1 MEAPF
6 IFGRIATDENFTDRE
21 KETEHLVNNFESL
34 INTVIISP
42 RRWGKSSL
50 VHRAADIAM
59 RADKNI
65 RICTIDLFN
74 VKTEEQF
81 YTVLARNLIQ
91 GTSSRWEE
99 AVENAKKFFSRLV
112 PKISV
117 GAGPGNEISIDFDWE
132 EMKSN
137 PDEILDLSERIAEAK
152 GVKIVVCIDE
162 FQNIAEFEDP
172 LFFQRRLR
180 AHWQRHKKVSY
191 CLYGSKRH
199 MMMEV
204 FTDSSMP
211 FYKFGDIFFL
221 NKIDTEH
228 FIPFITERFSSTGK
242 SITEDASRNI
252 VSLADNHPYYVQQ
265 LSQLSWLRTSG
276 QCDVET
282 VVKAHLSLVE
292 QLSLLFSNLM
302 ETLTFQ
308 QTCYLHALIAG
319 EKSITSAETMYRY
332 HISSATAA
340 SRSLKAL
347 IKKDILDS
355 KSGEISFQDP
365 IFEYWLRHDYYR
377 LLT

>member
-99 AVENAKKFFSRLV
+99 AVENAKKFFSRLA

-377 LLT
+377 L

>member
-50 VHRAADIAM
+50 VHKAADIAM
-59 RADKNI
+59 QADKNLKV
-65 RICTIDLFN
+65 CTIDLFN

-81 YTVLARNLIQ
+81 YTALARNLIQ
-91 GTSSRWEE
+91 ETASRWEE

-117 GAGPGNEISIDFDWE
+117 GAGPGSEISIDFDWE

-137 PDEILDLSERIAEAK
+137 PDEILDLPERIAEAK

-180 AHWQRHKKVSY
+180 AYWQRHRKVSY

-199 MMMEV
+199 MMMDV

-228 FIPFITERFSSTGK
+228 FIPFIIERFSSTGK
-242 SITEDASRNI
+242 SITEDACRKI
-252 VSLADNHPYYVQQ
+252 IALADNHPYYVQQ

-319 EKSITSAETMYRY
+319 EKAITSAETMYRY

-340 SRSLKAL
+340 SRSLKTL

-365 IFEYWLRHDYYR
+365 IFEYWLRYNYY
-377 LLT
+377 L

>member
-81 YTVLARNLIQ
+81 YTVLAQKLIQ

-228 FIPFITERFSSTGK
+228 FIQFITERFSSTGK
-242 SITEDASRNI
+242 SITEDASRYI

-340 SRSLKAL
+340 SRSLKTL

-355 KSGEISFQDP
+355 TSGEISFQDP

-377 LLT
+377 L

>member
-242 SITEDASRNI
+242 SITEDASRKI
-252 VSLADNHPYYVQQ
+252 VKLADNHPYYVQQ

-365 IFEYWLRHDYYR
+365 IFEYWLRHDYYQ
-377 LLT
+377 L

>member
-81 YTVLARNLIQ
+81 YTVLAQKLIQ

-117 GAGPGNEISIDFDWE
+117 GAGPGSEISIDFDWE

-137 PDEILDLSERIAEAK
+137 PDEILNLSERIAEAK

-340 SRSLKAL
+340 SRSLKTL

-355 KSGEISFQDP
+355 TSGEISFQDP
-365 IFEYWLRHDYYR
+365 IFEYWLRHDYYQ
-377 LLT
+377 L

>member
-365 IFEYWLRHDYYR
+365 IFEYWLRHDYYQ
-377 LLT
+377 L

>member
-252 VSLADNHPYYVQQ
+252 VSLADTHPYYVQQ

-340 SRSLKAL
+340 SRSLKTL

-355 KSGEISFQDP
+355 TSGEISFQDP

-377 LLT
+377 L

>member
-81 YTVLARNLIQ
+81 YTVLAQKLIQ

-117 GAGPGNEISIDFDWE
+117 GAGPGSEISIDFDWE

-340 SRSLKAL
+340 SRSLKTL

-355 KSGEISFQDP
+355 TSGEISFQDP
-365 IFEYWLRHDYYR
+365 IFEYWLRHDYYQ
-377 LLT
+377 L

>member
-59 RADKNI
+59 RVDKNI

-81 YTVLARNLIQ
+81 YTVLARKLIQ

-117 GAGPGNEISIDFDWE
+117 GAGPGSEISIDFDWE

-340 SRSLKAL
+340 SRSLKTL

-355 KSGEISFQDP
+355 TSGEISFQDP
-365 IFEYWLRHDYYR
+365 IFEYWLRHDYYQ
-377 LLT
+377 L

>member
-91 GTSSRWEE
+91 GTPSRWEE

-365 IFEYWLRHDYYR
+365 IFEYWLRHDSYQ
-377 LLT
+377 L

>member
-117 GAGPGNEISIDFDWE
+117 GAGPGSEISIDFDWE

-319 EKSITSAETMYRY
+319 EKSITSTETMYRY

-340 SRSLKAL
+340 SRSLKTL

-355 KSGEISFQDP
+355 TSGEISFQDP
-365 IFEYWLRHDYYR
+365 IFEYWLRHDYYQ
-377 LLT
+377 L

>member
-221 NKIDTEH
+221 NKIDTEY

-340 SRSLKAL
+340 SRSLKTL

-355 KSGEISFQDP
+355 TSGEISFQDP

-377 LLT
+377 L

>member
-81 YTVLARNLIQ
+81 YTVLARKLIQ

-117 GAGPGNEISIDFDWE
+117 GAGPGSEISIDFDWE

-191 CLYGSKRH
+191 CLCGSKRH
-199 MMMEV
+199 MMLEV

-340 SRSLKAL
+340 SRSLKTL

-365 IFEYWLRHDYYR
+365 IFEYWLRHDYYQ
-377 LLT
+377 L

>member
-50 VHRAADIAM
+50 VHKAADIAM
-59 RADKNI
+59 QADKNLKV
-65 RICTIDLFN
+65 CTIDLFN

-81 YTVLARNLIQ
+81 YTALARNLIQ
-91 GTSSRWEE
+91 ETASRWEE

-117 GAGPGNEISIDFDWE
+117 GAGPGREISIDFDWE

-137 PDEILDLSERIAEAK
+137 PDEILDLPERIAEAK

-180 AHWQRHKKVSY
+180 AHWQRHRKVSY

-199 MMMEV
+199 MMMDV

-228 FIPFITERFSSTGK
+228 FIPFIIERFSSTGK
-242 SITEDASRNI
+242 SITEDACRKI
-252 VSLADNHPYYVQQ
+252 IALADNHPYYVQQ

-319 EKSITSAETMYRY
+319 EKAITSAETMYRY

-340 SRSLKAL
+340 SRSLKTL

-365 IFEYWLRHDYYR
+365 IFEYWLRYNYY
-377 LLT
+377 L

>member
-117 GAGPGNEISIDFDWE
+117 GAGPGSEISIDFDWE

-242 SITEDASRNI
+242 SITEEACRKI
-252 VSLADNHPYYVQQ
+252 VKLADNHPYYVQQ

-365 IFEYWLRHDYYR
+365 IFEYWLRHDYYQ
-377 LLT
+377 L

>member
-81 YTVLARNLIQ
+81 YTVLARKLIQ

-117 GAGPGNEISIDFDWE
+117 GAGPGSEISIDFDWE

-242 SITEDASRNI
+242 SITEEACRKI
-252 VSLADNHPYYVQQ
+252 VKLADNHPYYVQQ

-340 SRSLKAL
+340 SRSLKTL

-377 LLT
+377 L

>member
-21 KETEHLVNNFESL
+21 KETEHLVKNFESL

-50 VHRAADIAM
+50 VHKAADIAM
-59 RADKNI
+59 QADKNLKV
-65 RICTIDLFN
+65 CTIDLFN

-81 YTVLARNLIQ
+81 YTALARNLIQ
-91 GTSSRWEE
+91 ETASRWEE

-117 GAGPGNEISIDFDWE
+117 GAGPGSEISIDFDWE

-137 PDEILDLSERIAEAK
+137 PDEILDLPERIAETK

-180 AHWQRHKKVSY
+180 AHWQRHRKVSY

-199 MMMEV
+199 MMMDV

-228 FIPFITERFSSTGK
+228 FIPFIIERFSSTGK
-242 SITEDASRNI
+242 SITEDACRKI
-252 VSLADNHPYYVQQ
+252 IALADNHPYYVQQ

-319 EKSITSAETMYRY
+319 EKAITSTETMYKY

-340 SRSLKAL
+340 SRSLKTL

-355 KSGEISFQDP
+355 KSGEISFLDP
-365 IFEYWLRHDYYR
+365 IFEYWLRYNYY
-377 LLT
+377 L

>member
-221 NKIDTEH
+221 NKIDAEH

-340 SRSLKAL
+340 SRSLKTL

-377 LLT
+377 L

>member
-50 VHRAADIAM
+50 VHKAADIAM
-59 RADKNI
+59 QADKNLKV
-65 RICTIDLFN
+65 CTIDLFN

-81 YTVLARNLIQ
+81 YTALARNLIQ
-91 GTSSRWEE
+91 ETARRCEE

-117 GAGPGNEISIDFDWE
+117 GAGPGSEISIDFDRE

-137 PDEILDLSERIAEAK
+137 PDEILDLPERIAEAK

-180 AHWQRHKKVSY
+180 AHWQRHRKVSY

-199 MMMEV
+199 MMMDV

-228 FIPFITERFSSTGK
+228 FIPFIIERFSSTGK
-242 SITEDASRNI
+242 SITEDACRKI
-252 VSLADNHPYYVQQ
+252 IALADNHPYYVQQ

-319 EKSITSAETMYRY
+319 EKAITSAETMYRY

-340 SRSLKAL
+340 SRSLKTL

-365 IFEYWLRHDYYR
+365 IFEYWLRYNYY
-377 LLT
+377 L

>member
-65 RICTIDLFN
+65 RICTIDPFN

-242 SITEDASRNI
+242 SITEDASRKI
-252 VSLADNHPYYVQQ
+252 VKLADNHPYYVQQ

-377 LLT
+377 L

>member
-81 YTVLARNLIQ
+81 YTVLAQKLIQ

-117 GAGPGNEISIDFDWE
+117 GAGPGSEISIDFDWE

-282 VVKAHLSLVE
+282 VAKAHLSLVE

-340 SRSLKAL
+340 SRSLKTL

-365 IFEYWLRHDYYR
+365 IFEYWLRHDYYQ
-377 LLT
+377 L

>member
-81 YTVLARNLIQ
+81 YTVLARNLIH

-355 KSGEISFQDP
+355 TSGEISFQDP

-377 LLT
+377 L

>member
-59 RADKNI
+59 RADKII

-117 GAGPGNEISIDFDWE
+117 GAGPGSEISIDFDWE

-242 SITEDASRNI
+242 SITEEACRKI
-252 VSLADNHPYYVQQ
+252 VKLADNHPYYVQQ

-340 SRSLKAL
+340 SRSLKTL

-365 IFEYWLRHDYYR
+365 IFEYWLRHDYYQ
-377 LLT
+377 L

>member
-242 SITEDASRNI
+242 SITEEACRKI
-252 VSLADNHPYYVQQ
+252 VKLADNHPYYVQQ

-319 EKSITSAETMYRY
+319 EKSITNAETMYRY

-377 LLT
+377 L

>member
-81 YTVLARNLIQ
+81 YTVLAQKLIQ

-117 GAGPGNEISIDFDWE
+117 GAGPGSEISIDFDWE

-162 FQNIAEFEDP
+162 FQNIAEFEEP

-242 SITEDASRNI
+242 SITEEACRKI
-252 VSLADNHPYYVQQ
+252 VKLADNHPYYVQQ

-340 SRSLKAL
+340 SRSLKTL

-355 KSGEISFQDP
+355 TSGEISFQDP

-377 LLT
+377 L

>member
-228 FIPFITERFSSTGK
+228 FIPFIAERFSSTGK

-340 SRSLKAL
+340 SRSLKTL

-355 KSGEISFQDP
+355 TSGEISFQDP

-377 LLT
+377 L

>member
-81 YTVLARNLIQ
+81 YTVLARKLIQ

-117 GAGPGNEISIDFDWE
+117 GAGPGSEISIDFDWE

-308 QTCYLHALIAG
+308 QACYLHALIAG

-340 SRSLKAL
+340 SRSLKTL

-355 KSGEISFQDP
+355 TSGEISFQDP
-365 IFEYWLRHDYYR
+365 IFEYWLRHDYYQ
-377 LLT
+377 L

>member
-117 GAGPGNEISIDFDWE
+117 GAGPGSEISIDFDWE

-340 SRSLKAL
+340 SRSLKTL

-355 KSGEISFQDP
+355 TSGEISFQDP
-365 IFEYWLRHDYYR
+365 IFEYWLRHDYYQ
-377 LLT
+377 L

>member
-242 SITEDASRNI
+242 SITEDASRKI
-252 VSLADNHPYYVQQ
+252 VKLADNHPYYVQQ

-355 KSGEISFQDP
+355 TSGEISFQDP
-365 IFEYWLRHDYYR
+365 IFEYWLRHDYYQ
-377 LLT
+377 L

>member
-242 SITEDASRNI
+242 SITEEACRKI
-252 VSLADNHPYYVQQ
+252 VKLADNHPYYVQQ

-276 QCDVET
+276 QCDVDT

-340 SRSLKAL
+340 SRSLKTL

-355 KSGEISFQDP
+355 TSGEISFQDP
-365 IFEYWLRHDYYR
+365 IFEYWLRHDYYQ
-377 LLT
+377 L

>member
-91 GTSSRWEE
+91 GMSSRWEE
-99 AVENAKKFFSRLV
+99 AVENARKFFSRLV

-365 IFEYWLRHDYYR
+365 ILEYWLRHDYYR
-377 LLT
+377 L

>member
-81 YTVLARNLIQ
+81 YTVLAQTLIQ

-117 GAGPGNEISIDFDWE
+117 GAGPGSEISIDFDWE

-340 SRSLKAL
+340 SRSLKTL

-355 KSGEISFQDP
+355 TSGEISFQDP
-365 IFEYWLRHDYYR
+365 IFEYWLRHDYYQ
-377 LLT
+377 L

>member
-21 KETEHLVNNFESL
+21 EETEHLVNNFESL

-308 QTCYLHALIAG
+308 QTCYLHALIAR

-340 SRSLKAL
+340 SRSLKTL

-355 KSGEISFQDP
+355 TSGEISFQDP

-377 LLT
+377 L

>member
-50 VHRAADIAM
+50 VHKAADIAM
-59 RADKNI
+59 QDDKNLKV
-65 RICTIDLFN
+65 CTIDLFN

-81 YTVLARNLIQ
+81 YTALARNLIQ
-91 GTSSRWEE
+91 ETASRWEE

-117 GAGPGNEISIDFDWE
+117 GAGPGSEISIDFDWE

-137 PDEILDLSERIAEAK
+137 PDEILDLPERIAEAK

-180 AHWQRHKKVSY
+180 AHLQRHRKVSY

-199 MMMEV
+199 MMMDV

-228 FIPFITERFSSTGK
+228 FIPFIIERFSSTGK
-242 SITEDASRNI
+242 SITEDACRKI
-252 VSLADNHPYYVQQ
+252 IALADNHPYYVQQ

-319 EKSITSAETMYRY
+319 EKAITSAETMYRY

-340 SRSLKAL
+340 SRSLKTL

-365 IFEYWLRHDYYR
+365 IFEYWLRYNYY
-377 LLT
+377 L

>member
-265 LSQLSWLRTSG
+265 LSQLAWLRTSG

-340 SRSLKAL
+340 SRSLKTL

-355 KSGEISFQDP
+355 TSGEISFQDP
-365 IFEYWLRHDYYR
+365 IFEYWLRHDYYQ
-377 LLT
+377 L

>member
-191 CLYGSKRH
+191 CL
-199 MMMEV
+199 
-204 FTDSSMP
+204 
-211 FYKFGDIFFL
+211 
-221 NKIDTEH
+221 
-228 FIPFITERFSSTGK
+228 
-242 SITEDASRNI
+242 
-252 VSLADNHPYYVQQ
+252 
-265 LSQLSWLRTSG
+265 
-276 QCDVET
+276 
-282 VVKAHLSLVE
+282 
-292 QLSLLFSNLM
+292 
-302 ETLTFQ
+302 
-308 QTCYLHALIAG
+308 
-319 EKSITSAETMYRY
+319 
-332 HISSATAA
+332 
-340 SRSLKAL
+340 
-347 IKKDILDS
+347 
-355 KSGEISFQDP
+355 
-365 IFEYWLRHDYYR
+365 
-377 LLT
+377 

>member
-242 SITEDASRNI
+242 SITEEACRKI
-252 VSLADNHPYYVQQ
+252 VKLADNHPYYVQQ

-365 IFEYWLRHDYYR
+365 IFEYWLRHDYYQ
-377 LLT
+377 L

>member
-242 SITEDASRNI
+242 SITEDASRKI
-252 VSLADNHPYYVQQ
+252 VKLADNHPYYVQQ

-340 SRSLKAL
+340 SRSLKTL

-377 LLT
+377 L